1 MNNIYYL
8 KYLSGYWVRFQNSEK
23 FFFGKSQLYTYQ
35 IPADT
40 ITVTPTKRIIMKQR
54 QSTRVAV
61 LSKSMRVVDE
71 DTRSEYHHLRLL
83 ALEVDNYQ
91 EQGAAATKDE
101 EAFTLSDVLTNIDI

>member
-1 MNNIYYL
+1 M
-8 KYLSGYWVRFQNSEK
+8 
-23 FFFGKSQLYTYQ
+23 
-35 IPADT
+35 
-40 ITVTPTKRIIMKQR
+40 IMKQR

-101 EAFTLSDVLTNIDI
+101 EAFTLSDVLTNIGI